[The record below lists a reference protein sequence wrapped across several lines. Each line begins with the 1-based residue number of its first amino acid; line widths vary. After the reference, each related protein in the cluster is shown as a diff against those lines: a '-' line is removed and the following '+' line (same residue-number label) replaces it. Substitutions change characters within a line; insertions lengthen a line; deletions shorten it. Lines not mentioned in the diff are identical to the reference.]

1 MANLNET
8 IGNLECEI
16 IELRSLLNETIGNF
30 EGEIIELRSLLKDVI
45 ETLTDRDDSVKDW
58 IVEQLRGIEQTIDK
72 DLK

>member
-1 MANLNET
+1 MSNLSEQ
-8 IGNLECEI
+8 IGNL
-16 IELRSLLNETIGNF
+16 

-58 IVEQLRGIEQTIDK
+58 IVDQLRGIEQNIDS